1 MTRSPT
7 VERGGM
13 RDGEIEVDD
22 SAKEN
27 GSRES
32 RSDTDK
38 EREGE
43 KDSQS
48 RTHQGDEDDTVE
60 Y

>member
-43 KDSQS
+43 KEAC
-48 RTHQGDEDDTVE
+48 RLYPHKIKGMEK
-60 Y
+60 